1 MRKNRERNSSES
13 FQQCTIDGCFIKTAM
28 VDTDQVRGMMVVAE
42 ADFGAV
48 REWEISAK
56 KEGTHWNA
64 LLKITY
70 DVLHSYAEALLLCDC
85 VKAKNH
91 ECLYAYLCENYP
103 HLELGVFSKSTNDEK
118 QKYVLWPSSD
128 LRRLEHSAHT
138 PLHLHYH
145 HKKRS

>member
-1 MRKNRERNSSES
+1 
-13 FQQCTIDGCFIKTAM
+13 M

-70 DVLHSYAEALLLCDC
+70 DVLHFYAEALLLCDC

-103 HLELGVFSKSTNDEK
+103 HLELSWEFFQSLRTMRNRSMYYGRPATYEDWNIVHIPLFIYITTIKKEVEKRLSST
-118 QKYVLWPSSD
+118 
-128 LRRLEHSAHT
+128 
-138 PLHLHYH
+138 
-145 HKKRS
+145 